1 MVEAVYTMGIKS
13 SFMIAARS
21 LLRRKTKNLSAIL
34 AVTLGVTLLVGI
46 QITTDT
52 LENAF
57 LTSLLQRQGEV
68 DFRVSNATTSG
79 YLTATDAENISA
91 LVPDAVG
98 IMPELSME
106 APVMLCSQ
114 FDDAVELAGISSY
127 YPEVFG
133 SFYDWKTGNK
143 LDLDSLLVSN
153 TSVLLSSNQAEK
165 LGLNEETAL
174 PVNLTTEFT
183 NLTATLVEP
192 PVISLADWT
201 VYPNATTVKYVLNS
215 SSLDLSLELEQ
226 AAFPGVMPGVVTLY
240 AMNCSRLSL
249 SDYAYLNVTVTGTN
263 NTKVLL
269 SFYMD
274 DGSNFNVT
282 SLADPSLPVD
292 LDTLN
297 SMQFDLAPYAGRTL
311 RGDAFLA
318 VISLDGMPASIE
330 ISEIGFETS
339 NPVISYTPET
349 ARIDLQ
355 VVGIFDSKRP
365 GIGSQ
370 YPGIVFKLEH
380 LQQWMS
386 LQDPQQKT
394 DIVKVYL
401 VALKTDHFSSEINKD
416 YLQEQ
421 VDIVEAAIP
430 EKVDPVTGNTQ
441 KIYAVKSAR
450 LTFFSVAEMIMTL
463 LTTMLTALGLLIMI
477 TGVLLIT
484 NVQLMNVEDREF
496 QTGVLRAVGENRRG
510 ITQSMLIE
518 NVFQGIIGGI
528 LGLFGG
534 LGFGQAVASY
544 LVGLF
549 GTGQFSVQ
557 PVVSQQVVVLSVL
570 IGVALGIITGILPAL
585 RASRVNIVEA
595 LRGIKVSFEEKS
607 GRNLALLGIL
617 AIAAGCAVLLINGV
631 FDKNNQAI
639 WLSEGWD
646 TLEEWRNILIGAGL
660 LFSGIGMVLSRF
672 ISRVKALNFIAI
684 AIWGAPVF
692 LFVVAMGEWIPDIT
706 GLAPDI
712 LIIGVMEIIL
722 GSVLLVSVNLPPVM
736 KALRS
741 FLVKIRG
748 VKGVGQI
755 APALISSHKTRS
767 TLTFAIF
774 AVILTLNV
782 TVATLVPTNLSSIIE
797 TEQDSRGVDI
807 IVALNKPEANIANV
821 SYVEELYKLDS
832 HITDVIGFKT
842 SRSTTDYQR
851 YVTLND
857 PYSSDFNAQTDM
869 LPLGYG
875 ELASEQIR
883 GNESD
888 AEWRYDFYLSS
899 FPDGVTLVLP
909 AADATDTQLTEMSQR
924 AWTLF
929 FDTSYRMPAYNV
941 SLSELMSED
950 RDLSDIDFTSFSG
963 YAGNELEGVNVLR
976 DENGSIIL
984 NPVVFTD
991 SFILPLGLQV
1001 WIPMNTSES
1010 GLPVYQAFTVAGRLD
1025 SQRAGGFPFSSFDLL
1040 SGGDFNVMDALGS
1053 LYLPEYWAN
1062 QTNFLAEA
1070 NGKTSLSRAPNQYNK
1085 FLIKTTYD
1093 MDDPQ
1098 IQSIAQAIETFTNTN
1113 DEGYRSLAGDNFYV
1127 ASATVLYSKI
1137 EQSLEMIHRVV
1148 SFLQIYVTFGLII
1161 GTVGMAVISIRNV
1174 SERKREIGMMRA
1186 IGFPR
1191 TQVMLS
1197 VLLELVVL
1205 GIIGLAIGV
1214 VNGVLI
1220 SVGFANMQGST
1231 LVIPWNDLGVYLGL
1245 ITLIAIAAGAI
1256 PGWFASR
1263 IPPAEALRYVG

>member
-1 MVEAVYTMGIKS
+1 MGLKS

-68 DFRVSNATTSG
+68 DFSLTNSTGG
-79 YLTATDAENISA
+79 YLTSADAETVAS
-91 LVPDAVG
+91 LVPDAAG
-98 IMPELSME
+98 IMPELSMQV
-106 APVMLCSQ
+106 PVMLGSQ
-114 FDDAVELAGISSY
+114 FDDSVELAGISPDYSAA
-127 YPEVFG
+127 FG
-133 SFYDWKTGNK
+133 SFYDWKTGDK
-143 LDLDSLLVSN
+143 LDFNSLLVSN
-153 TSVLLSSNQAEK
+153 TSILLSSSQAEK
-165 LGLNEETAL
+165 LGLTEDASL
-174 PVNLTTEFT
+174 PVSLTTEFT
-183 NLTATLVEP
+183 NVTATVVEP
-192 PVISLADWT
+192 PALSLSDWM
-201 VYPNATTVKYVLNS
+201 VEPNYTTVEYVLNS
-215 SSLDLSLELEQ
+215 SSSNMSLELAQ
-226 AAFPGVMPGVVTLY
+226 SPAPGFIPSVVALY
-240 AMNCSRLSL
+240 TMNLSSLSL
-249 SDYAYLNVTVTGTN
+249 SDFDYINVTATGTSN
-263 NTKVLL
+263 IHVLL
-269 SFYMD
+269 QFSLD

-282 SLADPSLPVD
+282 SSEDTSLPID

-297 SMQFDLAPYAGRTL
+297 SISFDLAPYAGRTL
-311 RGDAFLA
+311 RGDAFLVVMSA
-318 VISLDGMPASIE
+318 DGMPASIE
-330 ISEIGFETS
+330 ISEIAFETS
-339 NPVISYTPET
+339 RPVISYTSET
-349 ARIDLQ
+349 ERTELQ
-355 VVGIFDSKRP
+355 VVGIYDSKRP

-370 YPGIVFKLEH
+370 YRGAVLRLED

-386 LQDPQQKT
+386 LQDRQKET
-394 DIVKVYL
+394 DRVKAYL
-401 VALKTDHFSSEINKD
+401 VALKTDHFASEINED

-430 EKVDPVTGNTQ
+430 ENVDPVSGNTQ
-441 KIYAVKSAR
+441 KIYSVDSAR
-450 LTFFSVAEMIMTL
+450 LTFFSIAEIIMTL
-463 LTTMLTALGLLIMI
+463 LSTMLTALGLLIMI

-510 ITQSMLIE
+510 ITLSLLIE
-518 NVFQGIIGGI
+518 NVFQGILGGI
-528 LGLFGG
+528 FGLVGG
-534 LGFGQAVASY
+534 LAFGQAVAVY

-549 GTGQFSVQ
+549 GTGEFSVQ
-557 PVVSQQVVVLSVL
+557 PIVSQQVVVLSVL

-607 GRNLALLGIL
+607 GRNLALLGIV
-617 AIAAGCAVLLINGV
+617 AIAGGIFVLLINGV
-631 FDKNNQAI
+631 IDKSYDAI
-639 WLSEGWD
+639 WLTQGWN

-660 LFSGIGMVLSRF
+660 LFSGSGLVLSRF
-672 ISRVKALNFIAI
+672 VSRVKALNFTAI
-684 AIWGAPVF
+684 ALWAAPAF
-692 LFVVAMGEWIPDIT
+692 LFVVAMGEWIPDVS

-712 LIIGVMEIIL
+712 LIIGVMEIVV
-722 GSVLLVSVNLPPVM
+722 GSVLFVSVNLPPLM
-736 KALRS
+736 KALRN

-782 TVATLVPTNLSSIIE
+782 TVATLVPTNLSSVIE
-797 TEQDSRGVDI
+797 TEQDSRGVDL
-807 IVALNKPEANIANV
+807 IVSLNRPEANIANI
-821 SYVEELYKLDS
+821 SYVQELYKLDS

-842 SRSTTDYQR
+842 YRSATDYMR
-851 YVTLND
+851 YVALAN
-857 PYSSDFNAQTDM
+857 PYSSAFNAQTDM

-875 ELASEQIR
+875 ELTSEQIR
-883 GNESD
+883 GNATDASD
-888 AEWRYDFYLSS
+888 SNWRYDFYLSS
-899 FPDGVTLVLP
+899 FPDGVTQPP
-909 AADATDTQLTEMSQR
+909 AADVTEEQLNQMSKQT
-924 AWTLF
+924 WDMF
-929 FDTSYRMPAYNV
+929 FDPSYKMAAYNV
-941 SLSELMSED
+941 SMADLMSND
-950 RDLSDIDFTSFSG
+950 RDLSDVDFSSFSG
-963 YAGNELEGVNVLR
+963 YDGHELQGINVLR
-976 DENGSIIL
+976 DENGSVIE

-1001 WIPMNTSES
+1001 WIPMNTSEY

-1025 SQRAGGFPFSSFDLL
+1025 SQRAGGFPLSPFNLL
-1040 SGGDFNVMDALGS
+1040 DGGDFNFMDALGK
-1053 LYLPEYWAN
+1053 LYLTEYWAN
-1062 QTNFLAEA
+1062 QTGFLAEA
-1070 NGKTSLSRAPNQYNK
+1070 DGVTSTSKAPNQFNQ
-1085 FLIKTTYD
+1085 FLIKTTYG
-1093 MDDPQ
+1093 MDAPQ
-1098 IQSIAQAIETFTNTN
+1098 IQTIAQAIEDFTNTN
-1113 DEGYRSLAGDNFYV
+1113 NEGYRSLAGDDFYV

-1137 EQSLEMIHRVV
+1137 EQSLEMIQRVV
-1148 SFLQIYVTFGLII
+1148 SFLQIYVTFGLVI
-1161 GTVGMAVISIRNV
+1161 GAVGMTVISVRNV

-1191 TQVMLS
+1191 SQVMLS

-1214 VNGVLI
+1214 ANGVLI

-1231 LVIPWNDLGVYLGL
+1231 LVIPWSDLGVYLGF
-1245 ITLIAIAAGAI
+1245 ITLIALAAGAI